1 MVNENKT
8 RYYQE
13 LSSAYPKIKIEEYAN
28 LLKDNSNESKEKVI
42 GALMHYIYNMTQ
54 KIYYL
59 YYDEFNAYYS
69 YEDFYQDAVLIAT
82 ELYVSQK
89 FQDYQ
94 GLFYNLYIRI
104 IDLVRNTYFLKVHD
118 YKYRQIKRILN
129 EKEMNPSL
137 NDKQISQKIGLSTKN
152 VNMVKTCDSL
162 EEHQIGYSTFEDDVI
177 EEIDKDILTD
187 KIKTA
192 RNILNKRSRDII
204 DDYYG
209 INVSNLEFN
218 QQSLASLGEKYHL
231 TRKRMWRIIEASK
244 TKIKK
249 YYPELSSF

>member
-8 RYYQE
+8 RYYQK
-13 LSSAYPKIKIEEYAN
+13 LSSAYSKIKIEEYAN

-137 NDKQISQKIGLSTKN
+137 NDKRISQKIGLSTKT

-177 EEIDKDILTD
+177 EKIDKDILTD